1 MSIVA
6 LKRKTQAKYNNMS
19 VGQPQFSING
29 VHRNQGYVGQTSLS
43 RSLPKTLMKG
53 NTIKGHGG
61 CCGTYR
67 VTPVVQSAVTSLND
81 NTVIKPSVIGT
92 DGMLATKYRWTRRP
106 QPFAVV
112 KPDTNNNINDQQ
124 DYITRLRKR
133 ALQVANDAYQPPN
146 DLTTLK
152 SINVAS
158 PDNSIIIPQCTFTK
172 PDSDF
177 VAMTQDNYL
186 LQKHNNCTQNDVVY
200 IPSKNNGGPI
210 LGKN

>member
-1 MSIVA
+1 
-6 LKRKTQAKYNNMS
+6 
-19 VGQPQFSING
+19 
-29 VHRNQGYVGQTSLS
+29 
-43 RSLPKTLMKG
+43 MKG

-81 NTVIKPSVIGT
+81 NTVIKSSVVGT
-92 DGMLATKYRWTRRP
+92 DGMLATKYRWLRRP

-112 KPDTNNNINDQQ
+112 KPDTNNNINGQQ

-146 DLTTLK
+146 DLTTFNN
-152 SINVAS
+152 INVAS

-177 VAMTQDNYL
+177 VAMTQNDYL
-186 LQKHNNCTQNDVVY
+186 LRLHNNCTQNDVVY
-200 IPSKNNGGPI
+200 IPSANNGGPI